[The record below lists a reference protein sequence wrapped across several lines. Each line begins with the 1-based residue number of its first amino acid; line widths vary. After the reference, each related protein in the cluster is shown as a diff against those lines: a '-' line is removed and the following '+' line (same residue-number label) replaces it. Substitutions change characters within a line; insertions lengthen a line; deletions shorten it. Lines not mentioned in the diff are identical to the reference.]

1 MRVRVFKLCV
11 YLQRVKVYCL
21 QVNQDAIIYFAFF
34 FPFFLF
40 SISHSNVIHR
50 EICIED
56 FQKLLHLGNL
66 VQTLDTTTLQCR
78 YYAVPYNAETVITRL
93 VCGSHFLCSIS
104 PILKVLPFF
113 RGNQQSKRSLISRIY
128 TFCFTKVVICILP
141 FGYFRHKIGVIFFIH
156 LPGHR

>member
-93 VCGSHFLCSIS
+93 VCDSHFLCSFFPNFESFALLPRKSAVKKIVNLADLH
-104 PILKVLPFF
+104 ILFY
-113 RGNQQSKRSLISRIY
+113 QSCHL
-128 TFCFTKVVICILP
+128 
-141 FGYFRHKIGVIFFIH
+141 YFAFWLFQTQNRCHIFH
-156 LPGHR
+156 SST